1 MSVYAI
7 AQGRV
12 TKQNEFEQYL
22 QLAGPTLEAH
32 NVGLLSIDEEPV
44 AVEGENEFPRTVI
57 LEFRD
62 REHFYNWYNSPEYQT
77 AREHRL
83 TASVGRFF
91 LVNGI

>member
-7 AQGRV
+7 AQGKV
-12 TKQNEFEQYL
+12 TNQDKFNQYL

-32 NVGLLSIDEEPV
+32 DVGLLSIDESPI

-57 LEFRD
+57 LEFTD
-62 REHFYNWYNSPEYQT
+62 QEHFYQWYNSPEYQA

-83 TASVGRFF
+83 TASVGRFL